1 MFPMSAVHLIHGV
14 TSTMKAKGWGR
25 IIAVNPISVKQ
36 SIANLLLSNM
46 ARAGLT
52 GFLKTITHM
61 KGEMK

>member
-1 MFPMSAVHLIHGV
+1 MSAVHLIHGV
-14 TSTMKAKGWGR
+14 TSTMKAKGWGC
-25 IIAVNPISVKQ
+25 IIAVTPISAKQ
-36 SIANLLLSNM
+36 PIANLLLSNM

>member
-1 MFPMSAVHLIHGV
+1 MDLGIKGKIALV
-14 TSTMKAKGWGR
+14 TAASRGLGR
-25 IIAVNPISVKQ
+25 GYAEQ
-36 SIANLLLSNM
+36 LAADQLLSNM